1 MLTVPKGCLAVG
13 LITVLAFMTRAE
25 GQVPLK
31 PVISLG
37 EVTGN
42 DVYVRS
48 GPSANHYPVSKL
60 MAGDRV
66 TVVGET
72 GDWYEIRPPEGVFS
86 FISGEYVDTP
96 DERSGVVNGDNVRV
110 RAGSTVPDFSKLK
123 YVVQTQL
130 SKGAEVAILGRD
142 ADGFLRIKPPPGT
155 TVWVNRA
162 YLEFVPSA
170 RSAGEAATPTKTPGV
185 PGSQPGQANA
195 PSGSPTGTAGPTAK
209 TPPPATADAGSVAAP
224 NAGASDP
231 ARRPGADASMLAILP
246 ATEERSRLEEIDAA
260 ARAEIAKPID
270 RRRFTPLIE
279 RYRTIAEQD
288 QDGFAQ
294 RYAQARVEQLTY
306 MQTLIDTVQK
316 MRRLGSQADSKRR
329 EFLEGRAKI
338 REKLPPIPTE
348 LDAQGELRVSA
359 LYPPGSTPRRYRLV
373 DPTGPMDRTIGYI
386 EIPQDSDIVVDDFIG
401 RYVGVRASAK
411 RLQTGGVN
419 PVPIFIPG
427 ELVLLQPTTSEPDE
441 QD

>member
-1 MLTVPKGCLAVG
+1 MPTVPKGCLVVG
-13 LITVLAFMTRAE
+13 LITVLAFVTRAE
-25 GQVPLK
+25 GQVPVK
-31 PVISLG
+31 PVISLA

-60 MAGDRV
+60 MAGGRV

-86 FISGEYVDTP
+86 FISGEYVDTQN
-96 DERSGVVNGDNVRV
+96 DRSGVVNGDNVRV

-123 YVVQTQL
+123 SVVQTQL
-130 SKGAEVAILGRD
+130 SKGAEVAILCRD

-155 TVWVNRA
+155 TVWVNRT
-162 YLEFVPSA
+162 YVEFVPPA
-170 RSAGEAATPTKTPGV
+170 RAAGEAAAPSATPT
-185 PGSQPGQANA
+185 S
-195 PSGSPTGTAGPTAK
+195 TADPTAT
-209 TPPPATADAGSVAAP
+209 TPPSATTDAGSVADP
-224 NAGASDP
+224 NAGAPNP
-231 ARRPGADASMLAILP
+231 AKRPGADASMLAHLP
-246 ATEERSRLEEIDAA
+246 ATEERSRLEEIDAE

-270 RRRFTPLIE
+270 QRRFTSLIE

-288 QDGFAQ
+288 QDGFARQ
-294 RYAQARVEQLTY
+294 YAQARVNQLTY
-306 MQTLIDTVQK
+306 MQTLIETVQK
-316 MRRLGSQADSKRR
+316 MRRIGSEADSKRR

-359 LYPPGSTPRRYRLV
+359 LYPPGSSPRRYRLV
-373 DPTGPMDRTIGYI
+373 DPTGPMDRTIGYL

-419 PVPIFIPG
+419 PVPIYVPG
-427 ELVLLQPTTSEPDE
+427 ELVLLQPTASEPAE

>member
-1 MLTVPKGCLAVG
+1 MPTVPKGCLIVG
-13 LITVLAFMTRAE
+13 LITVLAFVTYAQ
-25 GQVPLK
+25 GQVPVK

-60 MAGDRV
+60 RAGDRV
-66 TVVGET
+66 AVVGET
-72 GDWYEIRPPEGVFS
+72 GDWYEIQPPEGVFS

-96 DERSGVVNGDNVRV
+96 DDRSGVVNGDNVRI
-110 RAGSTVPDFSKLK
+110 RAGSSVPDFSKLK
-123 YVVQTQL
+123 YVIQTQL

-155 TVWVNRA
+155 TVWVNRT
-162 YLEFVPSA
+162 YVEFVPPA
-170 RSAGEAATPTKTPGV
+170 RVAGETPAPVRTTGV
-185 PGSQPGQANA
+185 PGSQPGKDDA
-195 PSGSPTGTAGPTAK
+195 PSATPAGTADPTTTTPPSAAAHAESVTDPIAGALDTAK
-209 TPPPATADAGSVAAP
+209 
-224 NAGASDP
+224 
-231 ARRPGADASMLAILP
+231 RPGADASMLATLP

-270 RRRFTPLIE
+270 HRRFTPLIE
-279 RYRTIAEQD
+279 RYRVIAEQD

-294 RYAQARVEQLTY
+294 QYAQARVNQLTY
-306 MQTLIDTVQK
+306 MQTLIETVQK
-316 MRRLGSQADSKRR
+316 MRRLGSEADSKRR

-359 LYPPGSTPRRYRLV
+359 LYPPGSSPRRYRLV

-419 PVPIFIPG
+419 PVPIYVPG
-427 ELVLLQPTTSEPDE
+427 ELVLLQPTRSEPSE